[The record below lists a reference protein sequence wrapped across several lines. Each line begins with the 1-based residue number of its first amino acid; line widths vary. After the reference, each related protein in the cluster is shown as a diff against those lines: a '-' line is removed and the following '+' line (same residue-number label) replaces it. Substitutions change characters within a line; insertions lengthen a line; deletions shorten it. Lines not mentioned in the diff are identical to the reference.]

1 MRFMLRVCFRI
12 LKRAWVHDFSKYSK
26 EEAPH
31 FAAVGN
37 TKDLVYDS
45 PEYKESLKKLEGALA
60 HHYKH
65 NSHHPQHY
73 ENGIKGMQPL
83 DIVEM
88 LCDWKAS
95 TLRYKGGDIKES
107 VRLNKDRFGY
117 SEEEVKKYEKFFRE
131 IKAW

>member
-31 FAAVGN
+31 FAAAGN

-65 NSHHPQHY
+65 NDHHPQHH
-73 ENGIKGMQPL
+73 ENGIKDMQPL

-117 SEEEVKKYEKFFRE
+117 SEEEAKKYEKFFRE